1 MKKLFALAIVSTLI
15 FAGCSSG
22 GGTGEST
29 NEPPQ
34 PTAQFNDGSADI
46 AAYKVYWNG
55 KAYDKTVEDSTFDSY
70 DSVRIDAGDE
80 LAFKFTENAPVEVT
94 VTEYIVSGNDVA
106 IANDDNVII
115 NSLDSEYSNSEVSFK
130 TTASNASVKSIED
143 RIYVIGASWGN
154 DDNSNS
160 VKYAFAAEV
169 RDKAAEPAG
178 SARTP
183 AVVNGY
189 DGVSMTISADSVTP
203 TGVIADITNE
213 NEDTAVFGTKY
224 RIDVYEDGDWY
235 TVDYLP
241 SLISVVWTDVAY
253 EVSGT
258 FKLPVNWEEYF
269 GALEPGE
276 YRLVKDFFFEK
287 DGSTDYQAAAE
298 FTVE

>member
-1 MKKLFALAIVSTLI
+1 MKKLFALAIASMLI

-22 GGTGEST
+22 GTGEGT
-29 NEPPQ
+29 NEAPQ
-34 PTAQFNDGSADI
+34 LTAQFNDGSVDI
-46 AAYKVYWNG
+46 AAYKVFWNG
-55 KAYDKTVEDSTFDSY
+55 KSYDRTVEDSTFDSY
-70 DSVRIDAGDE
+70 ESVRIDAGDK
-80 LAFKFTENAPVEVT
+80 LAFKFAENAPGDVT
-94 VTEYIVSGNDVA
+94 VTEYIVSDDDVA
-106 IANDDNVII
+106 IASDDKVII
-115 NSLDSEYSNSEVSFK
+115 NSLDSTYSNSEVSFK
-130 TTASNASVKSIED
+130 TTATNASGRNSEE

-160 VKYAFAAEV
+160 VKYAFAAVV
-169 RDKAAEPAG
+169 RDKAAEPAEPT
-178 SARTP
+178 RTP
-183 AVVNGY
+183 AVVNSY

-235 TVDYLP
+235 TIDYLP
-241 SLISVVWTDVAY
+241 SVISVVWNDVAY

-287 DGSTDYQAAAE
+287 DSGTDYQASAE